1 MSKEDELREI
11 LDQTAKEISQVDHN
25 PRTWLSWM
33 VYLLGRL
40 DRLSMDVN
48 PNDRQLYKEMLR
60 ALQGAIRDRLNRGG
74 W

>member
-1 MSKEDELREI
+1 MSNEESLREDLNQI
-11 LDQTAKEISQVDHN
+11 AKDISQLDHN

-40 DRLSMDVN
+40 ERLAMDVN
-48 PNDRQLYKEMLR
+48 PNDQQIYKEMLS
-60 ALQGAIRDRLNRGG
+60 ALQDAIRNRLKRGG